1 MQSSSLDFAAQR
13 PLFSPLGAAL
23 MLLGIAFAAS
33 VAVDAVDALAQR
45 EKALEKRAQLTAR
58 AAELRGVKVQ
68 QARVAAKDAGRGNAP
83 DEREARR
90 IAEAQKVI
98 RAIAAPWDEIFDA
111 LEKAQDDSV
120 ALLSIAPERAAGR
133 LAMSG
138 EAKSYEALTAWL
150 ARLDASGSL
159 QHAQL
164 LAHEIKGSDRHVV
177 FTASASLR
185 K

>member
-1 MQSSSLDFAAQR
+1 MHSSRLDFAAQR
-13 PLFSPLGAAL
+13 SVFTPVGAAL
-23 MLLGIAFAAS
+23 LLLGIVFAAS
-33 VAVDAVDALAQR
+33 IAVDAVDTLAQR
-45 EKALEKRAQLTAR
+45 DKAQQKLAQLTAR

-98 RAIAAPWDEIFDA
+98 RAIAAPWDEMFDA

-138 EAKSYEALTAWL
+138 EAKNYEALTAWL

-164 LAHEIKGSDRHVV
+164 LAHEIKGNDRHVV
-177 FTASASLR
+177 FTASASFR